1 MRVAW
6 RMVRAAMLL
15 LAIAAAPPAAAGQLQ
30 SFERNVR
37 TEDAGLRELIRDAR
51 SASPTF
57 RDLLDRLD
65 GSDIIVHVAR
75 QPYMRVSLDGQLNFV
90 ARAGGRRYLRVG
102 VAGRLPARRLVAI
115 VAHELQHAV
124 EIADDRAIVDAPTL
138 AQAYQRL
145 GDRAQSHRDGALA
158 FETRT
163 AIDVAARVWREY
175 DLAASADD

>member
-1 MRVAW
+1 MVRVA
-6 RMVRAAMLL
+6 MFT
-15 LAIAAAPPAAAGQLQ
+15 LALAAATHAAAGQRQ
-30 SFERNVR
+30 TFERNVR

-57 RDLLDRLD
+57 RELLDRLE

-75 QPYMRVSLDGQLNFV
+75 RPDMRVSLEGQLNFV
-90 ARAGGRRYLRVG
+90 ARAGGRRYLRVA

-124 EIADDRAIVDAPTL
+124 EIADDGAIVDAPTL
-138 AQAYQRL
+138 AQAYRRL
-145 GDRAQSHRDGALA
+145 ADRSQTRRDGVLE

-175 DLAASADD
+175 DSAASADD